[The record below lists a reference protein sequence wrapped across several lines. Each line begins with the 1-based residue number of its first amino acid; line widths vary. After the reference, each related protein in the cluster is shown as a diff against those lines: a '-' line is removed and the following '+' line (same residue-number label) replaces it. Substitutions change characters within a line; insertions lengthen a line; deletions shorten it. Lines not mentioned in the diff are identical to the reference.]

1 MRGSTYHNVLANF
14 KNQLKKES
22 ASINNEP
29 DNNEEAKE
37 SSDISETFE
46 LENLM
51 PVEIEEKVPSKSFRV
66 KSLSP
71 HKNDLKTVGRSP
83 LTRYD
88 TSEAFWKFWANE
100 VNDLFQ

>member
-22 ASINNEP
+22 NSINNEQDN

-46 LENLM
+46 LENLL
-51 PVEIEEKVPSKSFRV
+51 PIEIEEKVPSKSFRV

-71 HKNDLKTVGRSP
+71 HKNDLKSVGRSP
-83 LTRYD
+83 LNIY
-88 TSEAFWKFWANE
+88 
-100 VNDLFQ
+100 